1 MAGIFDGL
9 LGMLGNAA
17 AALNPQLGNIV
28 KTGTAA
34 IANRDKLLKAGESIS
49 AAFQSIKAA
58 NGGTAPADAEA
69 KHDAL
74 FAKVKAHASST
85 FDRAEGR

>member
-1 MAGIFDGL
+1 MPGPFDSIL
-9 LGMLGNAA
+9 SILGTAA
-17 AALNPQLGNIV
+17 AGLNPQLGAVV
-28 KTGTAA
+28 KAGTAA
-34 IANRDKLLKAGESIS
+34 FQNRDKLIAAGKSLT
-49 AAFQSIKAA
+49 AAFSDLKAA

-74 FAKVKAHASST
+74 VASVTAHAGRT